1 MKLQSDAWQ
10 MPSVQPR
17 LEPGEIH
24 IWRVCLDRERAS
36 ARGFFEVLSADEKQK
51 AGKYHFEQ
59 DRDNFVVARGIL
71 RQMLG
76 GYLDM
81 PPGEIRFSYS
91 QYGKPA
97 LDFGMNANGLRF
109 NVSHSNGLALY
120 AVAREQE
127 VGIDIECIDE
137 SFAIRPVAATCFSPS
152 EMSVLDEL
160 PSDRQ
165 PAAFFS
171 GWTRKEAYVKAVG
184 EGVSMPLQEITVSLL
199 PDDLQISMAAND
211 RSEARNWCL
220 VTLPFDSDYA
230 AALAVEESIG
240 KLSCWQWPENYQFGG
255 SSGKA
260 FLMQS
265 GEVGALA
272 FVSPRPKT

>member
-10 MPSVQPR
+10 MPSAQPR

-24 IWRVCLDRERAS
+24 IWRVSLDRERAS
-36 ARGFFEVLSADEKQK
+36 TRDLFEVLSADEKQK
-51 AGKYHFEQ
+51 ADKYHFEQ

-71 RQMLG
+71 RQILG
-76 GYLDM
+76 GYLDIL
-81 PPGEIRFSYS
+81 PGEIRFSYS
-91 QYGKPA
+91 RYGKPA
-97 LDFGMNANGLRF
+97 LDIGMNADGLCF

-127 VGIDIECIDE
+127 VGIDIEFVDE
-137 SFAIRPVAATCFSPS
+137 GFAIRPVAATCFSPS

-165 PAAFFS
+165 PAAFFT
-171 GWTRKEAYVKAVG
+171 GWTRKEAYIKAVG
-184 EGVSMPLQEITVSLL
+184 EGVSMPLKEITVSLL
-199 PDDLQISMAAND
+199 PEDLQISMTTND

-230 AALAVEESIG
+230 AALAVEGSIG
-240 KLSCWQWPENYQFGG
+240 KLSCWQWPENCKSVSMPRSRF
-255 SSGKA
+255 
-260 FLMQS
+260 
-265 GEVGALA
+265 ALQGI
-272 FVSPRPKT
+272 